1 MFANTLKSLS
11 QQADKL
17 TKEAT
22 VMATKYGKE
31 AQKRVTAAIGK
42 ETIIHI
48 GNRQIRV
55 LDLIAEGGFAF
66 VYRAEE
72 VETGAIFALKRML
85 IQDEENLG
93 LAETEI
99 DIMKKLAGK
108 PYVIQLLGDT
118 KRKIEQPRATEYYL
132 LMELCTGGTLMDLIT
147 RRNRRRLD
155 EGELAAIFYQIV
167 VAVSHLHKMKPPV
180 AHRDLKIENVL
191 IGKEGE
197 MRLADFGSCT
207 TRAQVYLTREEMT
220 AEEERIQKY
229 STSMYRAPE
238 MVDLYKKELINEKVD
253 VWALG
258 CILFTLA
265 FYTQPFQEGGNLQII
280 GGQYAIPEDNKYTKY
295 VSALIKKTLTL
306 SPKKRPDI
314 KKLMEMMD
322 KWLSDQHTC
331 THVQHS
337 FSSCIRLC

>member
-1 MFANTLKSLS
+1 MFASTLKSLS

-17 TKEAT
+17 TKEAS

-31 AQKRVTAAIGK
+31 AQKRVTAAMGK
-42 ETIIHI
+42 EQILVI
-48 GNRQIRV
+48 GHRQLRV
-55 LDLIAEGGFAF
+55 LDLLAEGGFAF
-66 VYRAEE
+66 VYKAED
-72 VETGAIFALKRML
+72 VETGQLFALKRML
-85 IQDEENLG
+85 IQDDENLG

-99 DIMKKLAGK
+99 EIMKKLAGK
-108 PYVIQLLGDT
+108 PYVIQLLGQT
-118 KRKIEQPRATEYYL
+118 KRKIEQPRATEYHL

-191 IGKEGE
+191 IGREGE

-207 TRAQVYLTREEMT
+207 TRAQAYLTREEMT

-238 MVDLYKKELINEKVD
+238 MVDLYKKEVINEKVD

-265 FYTQPFQEGGNLQII
+265 FFTQPFQEGGNLQII
-280 GGQYAIPEDNKYTKY
+280 GGQYTIPEDNKFSKY
-295 VSALIKKTLTL
+295 VTALIKKMLTL

-314 KKLMEMMD
+314 KKVMEMMD
-322 KWLSDQHTC
+322 KWQDNKHTLRI
-331 THVQHS
+331 TH
-337 FSSCIRLC
+337 ILT